1 MSEDSVVNEEFVEQ
15 SVVEEPVTIAV
26 VEGSNQISSTYTA
39 KKVIVMTPSASSK
52 YHANPKLIFIV
63 PYRDRQQQYEFF
75 SVQMKTVLSNIPESS
90 YKILYIHQLDTRDF
104 NRGAMKNIGFL
115 VVKNMYPDDYQNITL
130 VFNDID
136 TMPMTAGFLNYHTS
150 TGIVKHFYGFKFAL
164 GGIVS
169 ITAGDF
175 EKTNGFPNLWAW
187 GFEDNA
193 LNNRVL
199 SKGLLIDRSQF
210 YPLLDK
216 NIIQIQDGVT
226 RKINKTEFD
235 VFQSDNGEGIT
246 SISQLNYEI
255 DDSTGFVNVSQFY
268 TDRELNPATSSFM
281 NILKS
286 NVPFPSRRR
295 SSARMGMFR

>member
-1 MSEDSVVNEEFVEQ
+1 
-15 SVVEEPVTIAV
+15 
-26 VEGSNQISSTYTA
+26 
-39 KKVIVMTPSASSK
+39 
-52 YHANPKLIFIV
+52 
-63 PYRDRQQQYEFF
+63 
-75 SVQMKTVLSNIPESS
+75 MKTVLSNIPTSS
-90 YKILYIHQLDTRDF
+90 YKILYIHQLDTREF

-136 TMPMTAGFLNYHTS
+136 TMPMTAGFLNYHTT
-150 TGIVKHFYGFKFAL
+150 TGVVKHFYGFKFAL

-199 SKGLLIDRSQF
+199 SKGLVIDRTQF

-235 VFQSDNGEGIT
+235 AFQSDNGEGIS
-246 SISQLNYEI
+246 SISQLNYNI
-255 DDSTGFVNVSQFY
+255 DDSTGFVNVSQFD
-268 TDRELNPATSSFM
+268 TNREHNPATSSFM

-295 SSARMGMFR
+295 GSAVMGMFR

>member
-1 MSEDSVVNEEFVEQ
+1 
-15 SVVEEPVTIAV
+15 
-26 VEGSNQISSTYTA
+26 
-39 KKVIVMTPSASSK
+39 
-52 YHANPKLIFIV
+52 
-63 PYRDRQQQYEFF
+63 
-75 SVQMKTVLSNIPESS
+75 
-90 YKILYIHQLDTRDF
+90 
-104 NRGAMKNIGFL
+104 
-115 VVKNMYPDDYQNITL
+115 
-130 VFNDID
+130 
-136 TMPMTAGFLNYHTS
+136 LNYHTS
-150 TGIVKHFYGFKFAL
+150 FGVVKHFYGFKFAL

-235 VFQSDNGEGIT
+235 VFQSDNGEGIN
-246 SISQLNYEI
+246 SISQLNYDI
-255 DDSTGFVNVSQFY
+255 DDSTGFVNVSQFN

-295 SSARMGMFR
+295 GSSRMGMFR